1 MIELV
6 GKIKQLFKKNV
17 KKFIIFRK
25 YNNNKIIYREY
36 LIIIKKRKKDNN
48 SLPIIVGKII
58 FNV

>member
-36 LIIIKKRKKDNN
+36 LIIIKKER
-48 SLPIIVGKII
+48 KII
-58 FNV
+58 IHYQL